1 MDPKGKLISFGMGLL
16 AALIMI
22 SFNIFGPFTF
32 LLAYFIPLIFFSA
45 SLFYGIKGIL
55 ISAGLSAL
63 IMFTF
68 YGITISS
75 EFIFI
80 NACPAIWLS
89 YRSTYFK
96 MKYSLDKFLSEISIV
111 GVFLYLFF
119 SFFFVEKLTVFKNSF
134 ENIMNLNFSTA
145 IDIPNQII
153 GLFPSII
160 IATWITILFINLSIA
175 KKISTK
181 YKIQINNYNHKFSHI
196 FLPKVLIYLFLTFL
210 MLSIL
215 FIDNYNILFQSI
227 SVILSI
233 PITLQGLASTHSLF
247 KKFSVNN
254 FLTSIFYL
262 IVIFIP
268 FTLAIITAI
277 GVLDHFYNFRKLK
290 L

>member
-1 MDPKGKLISFGMGLL
+1 
-16 AALIMI
+16 MI
-22 SFNIFGPFTF
+22 
-32 LLAYFIPLIFFSA
+32 IFFSA

-89 YRSTYFK
+89 LRSTYFK
-96 MKYSLDKFLSEISIV
+96 MKYSLDKFLSEISIM

-119 SFFFVEKLTVFKNSF
+119 SFFFVEKLTVFTNSF

-145 IDIPNQII
+145 VDIPNQII
-153 GLFPSII
+153 SLLPSII

-175 KKISTK
+175 KKISTR
-181 YKIQINNYNHKFSHI
+181 YKIQINNYDHKFSQI
-196 FLPKVLIYLFLTFL
+196 FLPKVLIYLFLIFL

-215 FIDNYNILFQSI
+215 FTENYNILFQSI

-233 PITLQGLASTHSLF
+233 PITFQGLASTHSLF